1 MTAKQLISFVSR
13 WFVRA
18 EFTSR
23 IMGLA
28 LRVLQVAMFCRI
40 FEMKPLGY
48 IITSG
53 TFVVFFVVT
62 SWALDKT
69 MLRQRIEGET
79 GKRSEPIVE
88 ILESLKRI
96 ERRLDERN

>member
-1 MTAKQLISFVSR
+1 MTLKKQISFIAK

-23 IMGLA
+23 IMGLIF
-28 LRVLQVAMFCRI
+28 RVLQVAMFCKI
-40 FEMKPLGY
+40 FDMKPIGY
-48 IITSG
+48 VITG
-53 TFVVFFVVT
+53 VLFIGGFTVF
-62 SWALDKT
+62 SWGIDKT
-69 MLRQRIEGET
+69 SLRRRIEGEG

-96 ERRLDERN
+96 EGRRN